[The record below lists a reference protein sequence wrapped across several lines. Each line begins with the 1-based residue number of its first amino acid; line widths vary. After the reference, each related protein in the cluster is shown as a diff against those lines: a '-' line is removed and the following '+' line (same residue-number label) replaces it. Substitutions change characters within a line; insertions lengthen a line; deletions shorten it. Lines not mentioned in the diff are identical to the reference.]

1 MGHVGLLCI
10 LLSILS
16 SLVLGLYIMGS
27 QQREILATLERQ
39 EATAAEAAIVAL
51 TEDEWQQRLEE
62 LNATWEHKFTDAEDA
77 WGMAMGSATRSSYE
91 YGYSEGFWN
100 GLSSSLEFN
109 VTAQFPWIVNRTR
122 VNP

>member
-1 MGHVGLLCI
+1 MIGFFADIYAHEKI
-10 LLSILS
+10 LT
-16 SLVLGLYIMGS
+16 
-27 QQREILATLERQ
+27 ALERE

-109 VTAQFPWIVNRTR
+109 VTAQFPWIVNRTG